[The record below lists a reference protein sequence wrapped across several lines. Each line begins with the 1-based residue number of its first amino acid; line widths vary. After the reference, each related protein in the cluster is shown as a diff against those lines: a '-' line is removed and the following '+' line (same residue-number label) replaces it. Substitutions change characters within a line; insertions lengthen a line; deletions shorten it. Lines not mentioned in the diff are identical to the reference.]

1 MVVSPSSFLSQRLV
15 LTVVYL
21 APRQGPQRRCLPRL
35 LRPLVQ
41 RDSPHHPPR
50 RARIDLRRC
59 KSTVCLPLVLSLTR
73 GVQNPLGCAVAT
85 AALEVIQNE
94 DLSNRAD
101 RLGKIMRDGLEALK
115 GVGPAG
121 GWITEVRGMGL
132 LNAIVI
138 DEKKS
143 TKGRGAWDLC
153 LLFKSKGLLAKPTH
167 VNM

>member
-1 MVVSPSSFLSQRLV
+1 M
-15 LTVVYL
+15 
-21 APRQGPQRRCLPRL
+21 
-35 LRPLVQ
+35 
-41 RDSPHHPPR
+41 
-50 RARIDLRRC
+50 
-59 KSTVCLPLVLSLTR
+59 
-73 GVQNPLGCAVAT
+73 QNPLGCAVAT

-94 DLSNRAD
+94 DLSNRAY

-121 GWITEVRGMGL
+121 GCITEVRGMGL